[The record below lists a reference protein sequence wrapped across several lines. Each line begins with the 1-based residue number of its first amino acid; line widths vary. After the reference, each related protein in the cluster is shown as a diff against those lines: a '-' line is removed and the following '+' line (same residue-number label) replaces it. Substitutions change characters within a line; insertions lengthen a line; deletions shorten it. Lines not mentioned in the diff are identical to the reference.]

1 MNKETLTKKE
11 KIADYCELPKDVVL
25 GAPILSLVGNR
36 QLQIENFKNIMEYTE
51 EHIQIQCKNY
61 ILCILGK
68 RLLISCYTKE
78 ELSICGKIDEI
89 KFK

>member
-1 MNKETLTKKE
+1 MSKEKLTKKE

-25 GAPILSLVGNR
+25 GAPILSMVGNR
-36 QLQIENFKNIMEYTE
+36 QVQIENFKSILEYTE
-51 EHIQIQCKNY
+51 ERIQIQCKNY

-68 RLLISCYTKE
+68 RLLISFYTRE